1 MPRGS
6 GIRIVYQLI
15 YHLLPIVTKALEK
28 IFLRDVRHTFIT
40 GLSYMDQ
47 WIYKALYDLNHLNIL
62 FQLDDKEFDLPS
74 IDTVPTLESILN
86 EVRLAPACKLC
97 ICMKYAQVRHSQNGI
112 HGLILFHSGLL
123 SPKSYTCTISDVTY
137 YFFALH
143 TCILFKDQ
151 INCWF
156 RYIGMKVRF
165 FWYRKMIEYNNILT
179 LNDGIKK

>member
-40 GLSYMDQ
+40 
-47 WIYKALYDLNHLNIL
+47 ALYDLNHLNLL

-86 EVRLAPACKLC
+86 EVRLAPTCKLC

-137 YFFALH
+137 YFLH
-143 TCILFKDQ
+143 
-151 INCWF
+151 
-156 RYIGMKVRF
+156 YIHAFCLK
-165 FWYRKMIEYNNILT
+165 
-179 LNDGIKK
+179 IKSIVDFVIQA